1 MKIYYA
7 IEEYITVDDKMTVEQ
22 IDDLIYRFAD
32 NGKKNFIWSYERG
45 VLNQNCYSDYGGLAC
60 QVED

>member
-7 IEEYITVDDKMTVEQ
+7 IEECITVDDKMTVEQ
-22 IDDLIYRFAD
+22 VDDLICRWAD
-32 NGKKNFIWSYERG
+32 NGKKGFVWDYEQG
-45 VLNQNCYSDYGGLAC
+45 VLRCDSESDYGLFC

>member
-22 IDDLIYRFAD
+22 KEI
-32 NGKKNFIWSYERG
+32 KG
-45 VLNQNCYSDYGGLAC
+45 VKGE
-60 QVED
+60 V

>member
-7 IEEYITVDDKMTVEQ
+7 IEECITVDDKMTVEQ
-22 IDDLIYRFAD
+22 IDDLICRWAD
-32 NGKKNFIWSYERG
+32 NGKKDFVWDYEQG
-45 VLNQNCYSDYGGLAC
+45 VLEQCSELDYGLFC

>member
-32 NGKKNFIWSYERG
+32 KGKKDFVWSYEQG
-45 VLNQNCYSDYGGLAC
+45 VLEQDYSPDYGLAC

>member
-22 IDDLIYRFAD
+22 IVDFHHSIIRLKGKRKVRWLK
-32 NGKKNFIWSYERG
+32 NGA
-45 VLNQNCYSDYGGLAC
+45 QN
-60 QVED
+60 